1 MISAWCD
8 DIVRP
13 RRGPSTTEVVEHFE
27 MLIDI
32 EQMRKA
38 LDGVKLS
45 LKIRE
50 KEERENEIKGE
61 VGPPPTNVLARLNGI
76 SAEKIAELEKEY
88 EATTRIPV
96 GCSLLCFNVALFYCE
111 N

>member
-8 DIVRP
+8 DIIRR

-38 LDGVKLS
+38 LDGVTLS

-61 VGPPPTNVLARLNGI
+61 VGPTPTKVPARGGGGFGWGRGGRLGRGPGRGGRRN
-76 SAEKIAELEKEY
+76 
-88 EATTRIPV
+88 
-96 GCSLLCFNVALFYCE
+96 
-111 N
+111 